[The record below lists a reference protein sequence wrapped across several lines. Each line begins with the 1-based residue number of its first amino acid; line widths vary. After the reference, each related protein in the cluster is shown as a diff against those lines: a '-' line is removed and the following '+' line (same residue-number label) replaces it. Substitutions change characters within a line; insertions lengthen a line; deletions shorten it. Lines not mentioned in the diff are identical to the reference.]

1 MWVLHPSIVSTV
13 LVLPSWRHTSH
24 GQHAAARTHRRSSK
38 QQPLQPRTIN
48 TCNRAPDIVNLKC
61 RSSSSSSRSCARPS
75 SSCGDAAET
84 CIGGTGE
91 YNGVTIQCSVAM
103 AAARSPRPATIKGDG
118 GGGKEGEVERRSTRE
133 VEVWSGPRSSGQGAM
148 LRRRRGGEANGAAS
162 SRQRDHR
169 PSCCPRTTTTCGD
182 LTLTARRT
190 PFDTRSSLTHM
201 YLVEMYCYFRL
212 FFVSL
217 RAGA

>member
-1 MWVLHPSIVSTV
+1 
-13 LVLPSWRHTSH
+13 
-24 GQHAAARTHRRSSK
+24 
-38 QQPLQPRTIN
+38 
-48 TCNRAPDIVNLKC
+48 
-61 RSSSSSSRSCARPS
+61 
-75 SSCGDAAET
+75 
-84 CIGGTGE
+84 
-91 YNGVTIQCSVAM
+91 
-103 AAARSPRPATIKGDG
+103 
-118 GGGKEGEVERRSTRE
+118 VERTA
-133 VEVWSGPRSSGQGAM
+133 VERAM

-162 SRQRDHR
+162 SRQRYHR

>member
-38 QQPLQPRTIN
+38 QQSLQPRTIN

-133 VEVWSGPRSSGQGAM
+133 VEVWSGPRSSG
-148 LRRRRGGEANGAAS
+148 RCCGGGAAAKRMAPRARDS
-162 SRQRDHR
+162 ATIDHR
-169 PSCCPRTTTTCGD
+169 AARERQLPAAISLSLPEGHPLIHDPR
-182 LTLTARRT
+182 
-190 PFDTRSSLTHM
+190 
-201 YLVEMYCYFRL
+201 
-212 FFVSL
+212 
-217 RAGA
+217 